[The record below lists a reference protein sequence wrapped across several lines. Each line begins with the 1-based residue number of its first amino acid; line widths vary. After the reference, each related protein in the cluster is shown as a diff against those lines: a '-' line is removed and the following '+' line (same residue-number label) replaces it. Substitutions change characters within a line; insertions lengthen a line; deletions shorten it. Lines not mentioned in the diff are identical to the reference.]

1 MLVKVSK
8 IYKLFLKFVLKL
20 SREPASLTHWSRAF
34 HNLGAEQ
41 ENEPLYKD
49 VRDFGTYKEPF
60 SDDLRFKECS
70 CDIGFN
76 KFVI

>member
-8 IYKLFLKFVLKL
+8 IYKLFLRFFLKL
-20 SREPASLTHWSRAF
+20 SREPASLTHRGRAF

-60 SDDLRFKECS
+60 SDDLRFKECT